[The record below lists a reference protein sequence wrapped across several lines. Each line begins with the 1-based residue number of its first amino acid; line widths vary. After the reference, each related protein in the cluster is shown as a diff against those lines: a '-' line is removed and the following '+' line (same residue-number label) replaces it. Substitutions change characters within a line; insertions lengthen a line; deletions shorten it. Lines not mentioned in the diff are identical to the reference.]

1 MDHYSM
7 SDTILALS
15 MNELTNSSRPKYEE
29 VMVASLV
36 STWVAIAQK
45 DYTSWSPS

>member
-1 MDHYSM
+1 MEHCSI
-7 SDTILALS
+7 SDTTLALS
-15 MNELTNSSRPKYEE
+15 MNKLTNSSRPKYEE